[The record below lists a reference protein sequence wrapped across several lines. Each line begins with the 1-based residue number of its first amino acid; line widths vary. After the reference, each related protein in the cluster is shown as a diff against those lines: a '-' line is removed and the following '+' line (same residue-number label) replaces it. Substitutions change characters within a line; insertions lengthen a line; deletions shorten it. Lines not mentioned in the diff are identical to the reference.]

1 MNGLSTIE
9 KIGLRPLNKANN
21 HSMNH
26 SSPQPSGVNK
36 GLFLATSRFYDHFQ
50 QMGGAAM
57 YSGFRYWHVPAFVI
71 LKLSSEHKDS
81 LSYQVETTISAAL
94 DNAIGKLADK
104 WMADLSEQIIS
115 KQDLIEYSIDVLRR
129 LLKLKNWIDEVDEWT
144 DFLSKQGIQLP
155 RDCLPEIVRYNGRR
169 VKIIKNPKSPNANLS
184 NDFTLCIF
192 DKRISAGVG
201 EAIQLD
207 DGSFKGYIQ
216 CGMHELPISG
226 DDYRELA
233 SSAYNKILEAQKY

>member
-1 MNGLSTIE
+1 
-9 KIGLRPLNKANN
+9 
-21 HSMNH
+21 MNH
-26 SSPQPSGVNK
+26 TSAQPDGVNK
-36 GLFLATSRFYDHFQ
+36 WLFLATSRFYDYFQ
-50 QMGGAAM
+50 KMGGAAM
-57 YSGFRYWHVPAFVI
+57 YPGFRYWHVPAFVI
-71 LKLSSEHKDS
+71 LALSSDQKDV
-81 LSYQVETTISAAL
+81 LCYQVETTISPRL
-94 DNAIGKLADK
+94 DHAIGKLADE
-104 WMADLSEQIIS
+104 WMAELYTQKIS
-115 KQDLIEYSIDVLRR
+115 KQDLIEYSIDILRR

-144 DFLSKQGIQLP
+144 DFLSKQHIQLP

-169 VKIIKNPKSPNANLS
+169 VKIIKNPKSPNAYLS
-184 NDFTLCIF
+184 DDFTLCIF

-233 SSAYNKILEAQKY
+233 SSAYSQILESEKY

>member
-1 MNGLSTIE
+1 
-9 KIGLRPLNKANN
+9 
-21 HSMNH
+21 MNH
-26 SSPQPSGVNK
+26 TSAQPDGVNK
-36 GLFLATSRFYDHFQ
+36 WLFLATSRFYDYFQ

-57 YSGFRYWHVPAFVI
+57 YPGFRYWHVPAFVI
-71 LKLSSEHKDS
+71 LALSSDQKDA
-81 LSYQVETTISAAL
+81 LSYQVETTISPRL
-94 DNAIGKLADK
+94 DHAIGKLADE
-104 WMADLSEQIIS
+104 WMAELYTQKIS
-115 KQDLIEYSIDVLRR
+115 KQELIEYSIDILRR
-129 LLKLKNWIDEVDEWT
+129 LLKLKNWIGEVDEWT
-144 DFLSKQGIQLP
+144 DFLSKQRIQLP

-169 VKIIKNPKSPNANLS
+169 VKIIENSKSPNAYLS
-184 NDFTLCIF
+184 DDFALCIF

-233 SSAYNKILEAQKY
+233 SSAYSQILESEKY